1 MYKSEETTKEF
12 GLIEKDDRGDF
23 IKVTRI
29 TPNDKNKLESIDIR
43 QWYTDKETGELK
55 PTAKG
60 VRFNSETVV
69 PVVKAILDALS
80 VEELED
86 LQAQGYFVTESENL

>member
-12 GLIEKDDRGDF
+12 GLIEKDNRGDF

-29 TPNDKNKLESIDIR
+29 IPNDQTKLESVDIR
-43 QWYTDKETGELK
+43 QWYTDKGTGELK

-60 VRFNSETVV
+60 VRFNSEAI
-69 PVVKAILDALS
+69 PSVVKALLDALS

-86 LQAQGYFVTESENL
+86 LQEAGYFITESENV